1 MPRDQSESIILRTF
15 PIGDQD
21 KLVVFFGRQRGI
33 FKGIAKGAR
42 KFGNRFGSSLEPM
55 SHVTAFYYEKEGK
68 ELVTVSGCDLLESFF
83 EAQANVEA
91 SFTLGY
97 FAELIE
103 DSRPSLTEDDVLFR
117 LLLQLLQALKA
128 GGDLKLLT
136 AYFESWFLKL
146 NGFLPELDRCRGCRK
161 DIEGLGWL
169 SYKRDG
175 AYCDGCA
182 PSKKEEV
189 TGDLLSFLEW
199 IRKNPPPKEHDV
211 PFTRTQVDAIRRVLK
226 DLIVFS
232 MERAPKSLSFL
243 DRSS

>member
-42 KFGNRFGSSLEPM
+42 KFANRFGSSLEPM
-55 SHVTAFYYEKEGK
+55 SLVTAFYYEKEGK
-68 ELVTVSGCDLLESFF
+68 ELVTVSSCDLLESFF
-83 EAQANVEA
+83 DLQTNVEA

-97 FAELIE
+97 FSELIE

-128 GGDLKLLT
+128 GGNLKFLT
-136 AYFESWFLKL
+136 AYYEAWFLKL
-146 NGFLPELDRCRGCRK
+146 NGFLPEMHRCRGCRK
-161 DIEGLGWL
+161 DIEQGGWL

-182 PSKKEEV
+182 TSRKEEV
-189 TGDLLSFLEW
+189 TTELLEFLEW
-199 IRKNPPPKEHDV
+199 IRKNPPPHQKDV
-211 PFTRTQVDAIRRVLK
+211 PFTSTQVENIRRVLK
-226 DLIVFS
+226 DLVVFS